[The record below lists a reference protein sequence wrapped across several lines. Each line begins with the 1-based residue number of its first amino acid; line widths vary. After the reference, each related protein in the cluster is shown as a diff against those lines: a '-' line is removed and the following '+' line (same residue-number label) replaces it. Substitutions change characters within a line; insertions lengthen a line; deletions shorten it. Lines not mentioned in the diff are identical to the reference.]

1 MLNVTAV
8 GNLAS
13 DPVQKETAKGTKV
26 TSFTLLTNDQDTMT
40 QFDCAVW
47 GNRGDVIANYVKKG
61 NQITVVGRGKLK
73 TFERRDGSTGASI
86 EINVDNFT
94 LPVRSRDFE
103 AIPA

>member
-26 TSFTLLTNDQDTMT
+26 TS
-40 QFDCAVW
+40 FDCAVW

>member
-13 DPVQKETAKGTKV
+13 NPVQKETAKGTKV
-26 TSFTLLTNDQDTMT
+26 TSFTLLTSDQDTTT

-73 TFERRDGSTGASI
+73 TFERRDGSAGAAI